1 MQSISQPPQEP
12 GSPSTDPVSPVEPP
26 NPCQEQ
32 LNALEEAIIQ
42 FENAQKLIQER
53 ADALLDCRIRTA
65 QILLNSSSQVVAHC
79 NRVKG
84 IVTNC
89 SDNMS
94 YTANTLRRTFNL
106 R

>member
-1 MQSISQPPQEP
+1 MQSTSQPLQEP
-12 GSPSTDPVSPVEPP
+12 VLPSTDLVSPPEPP

-32 LNALEEAIIQ
+32 LNALEEAIVQ

-89 SDNMS
+89 SDTAKHIS
-94 YTANTLRRTFNL
+94 YTLRRTFNL

>member
-1 MQSISQPPQEP
+1 MQSTSQPPREP
-12 GSPSTDPVSPVEPP
+12 DSPFTDPVSQPEPP

-32 LNALEEAIIQ
+32 LNALEEAIVQ

-65 QILLNSSSQVVAHC
+65 QTSLNSSSQAVVHC

-89 SDNMS
+89 SD
-94 YTANTLRRTFNL
+94 TAKHVSHTLRRTFNL
-106 R
+106 W

>member
-1 MQSISQPPQEP
+1 MQSTSQPHQEP
-12 GSPSTDPVSPVEPP
+12 GSPSTDPVSPPEPP

-32 LNALEEAIIQ
+32 LNALEEAIVQ

-65 QILLNSSSQVVAHC
+65 QTSLTSPSQSVAHC

-84 IVTNC
+84 IVSNC
-89 SDNMS
+89 SDTMKH
-94 YTANTLRRTFNL
+94 TAHTLRRTFNL
-106 R
+106 W